1 MAAKTLAN
9 LIAEVADRYGRYAT
23 GTATGGTTTTIVDTG
38 GLYQPDDH
46 WNGAYA
52 YILTDAGGASAAPEG
67 QERPVS
73 DFVQSSG
80 TATVLAAFTAAV
92 AVGDTYELLPEQ
104 RTTLKRA
111 INAGVCS
118 AAEAWP
124 IIAVD
129 TTTVTLAADDYD
141 YTLPTDVLDIITIW
155 YQDDTDEP
163 WRELPGRMWKVTG
176 IPGAQTLFLS
186 TYNDLDEDN
195 TLRLEY
201 TKRVSELATDASAL
215 GVGEP
220 VEAPLVEYVVEHA
233 LWWLHDRASNR
244 DEGRYR
250 EHATSAQ
257 MHMERADRLKHL
269 ARPYVGPTVVR
280 GPVISRVRR

>member
-1 MAAKTLAN
+1 MAAKTLAD

-23 GTATGGTTTTIVDTG
+23 GTVDSGSTTTIVDTAA
-38 GLYQPDDH
+38 LYQPDDH

-67 QERPVS
+67 EERPVS
-73 DFVQSSG
+73 DFDQSTG
-80 TATVLAAFTAAV
+80 TLTVLAAFTAAP
-92 AVGDTYELLPEQ
+92 AAGDTYELLPEQ
-104 RTTLKRA
+104 RATLKRA

-118 AAEAWP
+118 AAQTWP
-124 IIAVD
+124 VVAVD
-129 TTTVTLAADDYD
+129 TTTITLASSDYD
-141 YTLPTDVLDIITIW
+141 YTLPTDVLELTTVW
-155 YQDDTDEP
+155 YRDDTDEA
-163 WRELPGRMWKVTG
+163 WKELPGRLYQVTG
-176 IPGAQTLFLS
+176 VPGAQELYLS
-186 TYNDLDEDN
+186 STGPFDAGD

-201 TKRVSELATDASAL
+201 TKRVSELATDASSL
-215 GVGEP
+215 GVGEV

-257 MHMERADRLKHL
+257 MHLERANALKMA
-269 ARPYVGPTVVR
+269 ARPYTRPGVIH
-280 GPVISRVRR
+280 GPVISRARG